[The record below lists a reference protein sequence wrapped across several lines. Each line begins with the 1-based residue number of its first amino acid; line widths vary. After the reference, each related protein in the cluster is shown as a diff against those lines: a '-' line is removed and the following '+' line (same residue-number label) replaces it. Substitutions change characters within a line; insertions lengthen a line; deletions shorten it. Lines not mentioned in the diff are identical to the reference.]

1 MRSVVLSKRQKHI
14 QKFNEKG
21 LSFFCSQSLYI
32 LEWNKRLYITEN
44 GKGGQ
49 LE

>member
-1 MRSVVLSKRQKHI
+1 MKNDYL
-14 QKFNEKG
+14 
-21 LSFFCSQSLYI
+21 FFCSQSLYI